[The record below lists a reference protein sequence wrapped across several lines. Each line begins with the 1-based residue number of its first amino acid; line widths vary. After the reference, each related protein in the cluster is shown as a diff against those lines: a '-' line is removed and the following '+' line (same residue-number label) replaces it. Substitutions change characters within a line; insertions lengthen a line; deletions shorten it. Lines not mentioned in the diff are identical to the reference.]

1 MYASK
6 LFTKSALT
14 AALITALIP
23 AANAATDAEVDAL
36 RNEVAQLRAM
46 IMQQQHNLAPMHAM
60 PAGQPPAAPAKG
72 FKMNTASG
80 AEVEL
85 YGTLRADAAYVLE
98 GNDNYTSNIPGVGA
112 PGTAGN
118 TEDKLNTSV
127 QSTRFGLNF
136 KSDTKDANKLGGKLE
151 VDFVNGAN
159 NSDGSLR
166 IRHAYLT
173 YNDWLAG
180 QTKSTFLGHS
190 PEILDA
196 GTNVGTGFKRVPMVR
211 YQHNLMPDTQVMVG
225 LEQGKSAGNSTNA
238 KYQLPTLVARVNQN
252 FAGKQGVASLRGLVE
267 SYDAERPGTAAVAPI
282 NVLAADGTTI
292 VGTIPGKAATAGAT
306 DSMTGYG
313 IGAGVNY
320 KFNKMF
326 EGFADVNYVKGNSGL
341 VHGTTNAYAFNGD
354 DAEANEALSWMVG
367 GAFNINPKL
376 RSTIGYSEVN
386 FDDSSDYAK
395 IASIAT
401 GTGAASNEKL
411 HSIFANLIYSP
422 VKQVDLGVEYHDGQR
437 ETFNGTKFDDDRV
450 SVTAAYK
457 F

>member
-46 IMQQQHNLAPMHAM
+46 IMQQQHNPAPMHAM

-151 VDFVNGAN
+151 VDFVNGTN

-267 SYDAERPGTAAVAPI
+267 SYDAERAAVTGG
-282 NVLAADGTTI
+282 AA
-292 VGTIPGKAATAGAT
+292 AAS

>member
-46 IMQQQHNLAPMHAM
+46 IMQQQHNPAPMHAM

-267 SYDAERPGTAAVAPI
+267 SYDAERPAVTGGAA
-282 NVLAADGTTI
+282 AAS
-292 VGTIPGKAATAGAT
+292 

>member
-46 IMQQQHNLAPMHAM
+46 IMQQQHNPAPMHAM

-238 KYQLPTLVARVNQN
+238 KYQLPALVARVNQN

-267 SYDAERPGTAAVAPI
+267 SYDAERAAVTGG
-282 NVLAADGTTI
+282 AA
-292 VGTIPGKAATAGAT
+292 AAS

-354 DAEANEALSWMVG
+354 EAEANEALSWMVG

>member
-46 IMQQQHNLAPMHAM
+46 IMQQQHNPAPMHAM
-60 PAGQPPAAPAKG
+60 PAGQPPAAPTKG

-112 PGTAGN
+112 PGTPGN

-196 GTNVGTGFKRVPMVR
+196 GTNVGTGFKRVPMLR

-225 LEQGKSAGNSTNA
+225 LEQGKSTGNSTNA
-238 KYQLPTLVARVNQN
+238 KYQLPALVARVNQN

-267 SYDAERPGTAAVAPI
+267 SYDAERAAVA
-282 NVLAADGTTI
+282 
-292 VGTIPGKAATAGAT
+292 ATATTPAVAGAS

-341 VHGTTNAYAFNGD
+341 VHGTTNAYAFDGD
-354 DAEANEALSWMVG
+354 EAEANEALSWMVG

>member
-151 VDFVNGAN
+151 VDFFNGAN

-196 GTNVGTGFKRVPMVR
+196 GTNVGTGFKRVPMLR

-267 SYDAERPGTAAVAPI
+267 SYDAERAAVA
-282 NVLAADGTTI
+282 
-292 VGTIPGKAATAGAT
+292 ATATTPAVAGAS

-401 GTGAASNEKL
+401 GSGAASNEKL